1 MNKSMDVLRE
11 LWALVAL
18 LLVAGAWI
26 SFAEHP
32 TARRLRIAIAD
43 TLSL

>member
-1 MNKSMDVLRE
+1 MNTLRE
-11 LWALVAL
+11 LWWLFAL
-18 LLVAGAWI
+18 LLATSAWI

-32 TARRLRIAIAD
+32 TARRLRIAIGD

>member
-1 MNKSMDVLRE
+1 MNVLRE
-11 LWALVAL
+11 LWALFAL
-18 LLVAGAWI
+18 MLAVGAWI

-32 TARRLRIAIAD
+32 TARRLRVAILD